1 MMACNFV
8 DTGPVTLNW
17 PELPEQPAE
26 CPPPNI
32 GVAPCA
38 GGGEG
43 PPPACP
49 NAAFPHQI
57 SNGGPYCYNDASFA
71 AGNSGPCESWCTTD
85 ASAGDG
91 CGGCCGD
98 ISAKLCSLPAHCS
111 ANGATSVVRSPV
123 CPNPAFPH
131 PMAAGGP
138 WCYNNPTWAARNSGP
153 CESWCSTDPSADDG
167 CGG

>member
-57 SNGGPYCYNDASFA
+57 SNGGPYCYNDAAYA
-71 AGNSGPCESWCTTD
+71 AANTGPCESWCTTD
-85 ASAGDG
+85 PSAGDG

-98 ISAKLCSLPAHCS
+98 MSAKQCTSTS
-111 ANGATSVVRSPV
+111 GAA
-123 CPNPAFPH
+123 CPNAAFPH
-131 PMAAGGP
+131 QISNGGP
-138 WCYNNPTWAARNSGP
+138 YCYNDAAYAAAN
-153 CESWCSTDPSADDG
+153 
-167 CGG
+167 